1 MPFFDLPAQELA
13 GYCSPVTPPGDF
25 DAFWAKTLA
34 ETREYSLD
42 ASFVPHDAGL
52 TAFDVFDVS
61 YAGFGGH
68 KVRGWYIKP
77 RSVVGVVGDGSAV
90 VKYIGYNGGRAFP
103 HEHLLWPA
111 TGRPVLVMD
120 TRGQGSGWARG
131 DTADPVGSDPAQ
143 AGFMTRGIA
152 SPQSYFYRRVF
163 SDAVRAV
170 EAIRT
175 RSEVDPARIAV
186 AGGSQGGG
194 ISLAVAGLVPTV
206 KACMPDVPFLSD
218 FPRAI
223 GLAPRDPY
231 GEIARYLSVHRDK
244 VETALQTL
252 RYFDTVNFGPRAK
265 AHALFSVAL
274 MDTICPPSTVYA
286 AFNAYAGASR
296 KILSYTYNDHEG
308 GGPFQE
314 RAQVEWLKGVL

>member
-1 MPFFDLPAQELA
+1 MPFFDLPNEQLP
-13 GYCSPVTPPGDF
+13 GYRSSVTAPDDF
-25 DAFWAKTLA
+25 DSFWAGTLA
-34 ETREYSLD
+34 EAREQPL
-42 ASFVPHDAGL
+42 AAEFAPFDAGL
-52 TAFDVFDVS
+52 AAFDVFDVS

-68 KVRGWYIKP
+68 RVRGWYIKP
-77 RSVVGVVGDGSAV
+77 RSVAGVLGDGSAV

-131 DTADPVGSDPAQ
+131 DTADPVGSEPSQ

-152 SPQSYFYRRVF
+152 SPATYFYRRVF
-163 SDAVRAV
+163 TDAVRAV

-231 GEIARYLSVHRDK
+231 GEISRYLSVHRDK
-244 VETALQTL
+244 VETSLQTL

-265 AHALFSVAL
+265 AHALFSVAW

-286 AFNAYAGASR
+286 AYNAYAGASKR
-296 KILSYTYNDHEG
+296 ILSYAYNDHEG
-308 GGPFQE
+308 GGAFQE
-314 RAQVEWLKGVL
+314 RAQVDWLAEVL

>member
-1 MPFFDLPAQELA
+1 MPFFDLKAAELPD
-13 GYCSPVTPPGDF
+13 YRSSVTAPDDF
-25 DAFWAKTLA
+25 DAFWAATLA
-34 ETREYSLD
+34 ETRAHPID
-42 ASFVPHDAGL
+42 AEFVPFDAGL

-61 YAGFGGH
+61 YAGFGRH
-68 KVRGWYIKP
+68 RVRGWYISPKGG
-77 RSVVGVVGDGSAV
+77 SDGGAV
-90 VKYIGYNGGRAFP
+90 VKFIGYNGGRGFP

-120 TRGQGSGWARG
+120 TRGQGSGWSRG

-143 AGFMTRGIA
+143 AGFMTRGIG
-152 SPQSYFYRRVF
+152 SPQTYFYRRVF
-163 SDAVRAV
+163 TDGVRAV
-170 EAIRT
+170 EAIRS
-175 RSEVDPARIAV
+175 RDDIDPARIAV

-206 KACMPDVPFLSD
+206 KACLPDVPFLSD

-223 GLAPRDPY
+223 GLASRDPY
-231 GEIARYLSVHRDK
+231 GEVSRYLSVHRDK

-252 RYFDTVNFGPRAK
+252 RYFDTVSFGPRAK
-265 AHALFSVAL
+265 AHALFSVAV
-274 MDTICPPSTVYA
+274 MDTICPPSTVYG
-286 AFNAYAGASR
+286 AFNAYGGASK
-296 KILSYTYNDHEG
+296 KIVSYTYNDHEG